1 MLSGGCCTCASNI
14 FVPSRKGFLG
24 AAILTGG
31 AGLLSALSPNY
42 ISLVVLRFLV
52 GIGLGCGHVFTSWF
66 LEFVPTPKRGRWMI
80 IFSSFWTVG
89 TIFEAALAWIVM
101 PRLGWRWLLVL
112 SSLPSFVLLVFNGV
126 IPESP
131 RYLCMKSR
139 TTEAYNILQK
149 GALLNQQELP
159 PGMLVSHSTSELNE
173 EFASSEDANLLSA
186 RRKTLISESKTS
198 NVSVIFSPKLI
209 RTTLLLWLLFFG
221 NTFSYYGIIL
231 LTSELSG
238 GKSDCSTTA
247 HLKNTKDA
255 SLYLDVFVTSFAEL
269 PGLVLSAFI
278 VDRVGRKF
286 SMLVMFILGFILLLP
301 LVTHQSEVLTTL
313 LLFGAR
319 MFISATFI
327 VACIYAPEVYPTN
340 VRSTG
345 VGITTAIGR
354 IGGMVCPLVAVG
366 LAGGCNQMIAVVVF
380 EIMIVLSGLSVVL
393 FPFETQGK
401 ELADHVHESA

>member
-1 MLSGGCCTCASNI
+1 MA
-14 FVPSRKGFLG
+14 
-24 AAILTGG
+24 
-31 AGLLSALSPNY
+31 
-42 ISLVVLRFLV
+42 LRFLV

-66 LEFVPTPKRGRWMI
+66 LEFVPTPNRGRWMI

-89 TIFEAALAWIVM
+89 TIFESSLAWIVM
-101 PRLGWRWLLVL
+101 PRLGWRWLLVF
-112 SSLPSFVLLVFNGV
+112 SSLPSFVLLLFNGV

-131 RYLCMKSR
+131 RYLCMKRR
-139 TTEAYNILQK
+139 TTEAHDILHK
-149 GALLNQQELP
+149 GAILNRRELP
-159 PGMLVSHSTSELNE
+159 PGMLVSYRITELDE
-173 EFASSEDANLLSA
+173 ELASSEDTQLLSST
-186 RRKTLISESKTS
+186 REKSENSETRS
-198 NVSVIFSPKLI
+198 LSMFVIFSPKLI
-209 RTTLLLWLLFFG
+209 RTTLLLWVLYFG
-221 NTFSYYGIIL
+221 NTFTYYGIVL

-238 GKSDCSTTA
+238 GKSNCSLTTL
-247 HLKNTKDA
+247 HSKSTEDA
-255 SLYLDVFVTSFAEL
+255 SLYLDVFVTSLAEL

-278 VDRVGRKF
+278 VDRVGRKL

-301 LVTHQSEVLTTL
+301 LVAHQQEWLTTV

-340 VRSTG
+340 IRSTG

-366 LAGGCNQMIAVVVF
+366 LAGDCNQMFAVLVF
-380 EIMIVLSGLSVVL
+380 EFMIILSGLSVVL

-401 ELADHVHESA
+401 ELDDDIHESA